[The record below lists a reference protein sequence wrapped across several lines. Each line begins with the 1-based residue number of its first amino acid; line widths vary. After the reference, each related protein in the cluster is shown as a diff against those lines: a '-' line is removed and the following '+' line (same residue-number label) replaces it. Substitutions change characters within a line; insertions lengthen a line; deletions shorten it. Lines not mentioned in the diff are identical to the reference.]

1 MEKRETMIKMF
12 AEQPRPFFMI
22 FMLEIWERFGYYT
35 VQGILALFFIRQLGL
50 SEHQAF
56 YTFGAFSALVYGM
69 VAIGGYLG
77 DKVLGTKRTIF
88 IGLVALTIGYGL
100 LTFSNEQTVFYALGL
115 ICVANGLF
123 KANPPNLLAK
133 CYKENDH
140 RLHGGFTLYY
150 MSINLGS
157 TFSLLVGPNIAAK
170 YGYSY
175 AFSLSFI
182 GLALGIVNYIYQY
195 HVVAEINNPAD
206 QRRISIFS
214 WGLIA
219 VGVVAASLGS
229 AYLLQHVELAKT
241 LAWSLTAIIVAVF
254 FYYSF
259 QEKGVVRVRMFIA
272 FVLMVEAIVFFTL
285 YMQMPTSMNLFAVAN
300 VRSSFFGLQF
310 DAQSYQALNPLW
322 IIILSP
328 VLAHLYRS
336 IQKRKINF
344 TIPYKFAIGMIACGV
359 AFIALYSS
367 RYFHDGQGIVSP
379 FWLIASYFFQ
389 CVGELLVSALG
400 MAMVA
405 ELVPIHIAGFVMG
418 VWYLTSTVAGFTG
431 AAVASMAAIPEG
443 VAHGIPSLM
452 IYTSVFAK
460 IGLVTISLGVI
471 MYALSPILNRYMALP
486 ALHVPD
492 KEDFTLSMT
501 DGVDP
506 ALDM

>member
-1 MEKRETMIKMF
+1 MEKREAMIKMF

-56 YTFGAFSALVYGM
+56 YTFGAFAALVYGM

-88 IGLVALTIGYGL
+88 IGLVTLTIGYGM
-100 LTFSNEQTVFYALGL
+100 LTFSNQDTVYYALGL

-133 CYKENDH
+133 CYNENDH

-157 TFSLLVGPNIAAK
+157 TFSLLVGPNVAAK
-170 YGYSY
+170 YGYPY

-182 GLALGIVNYIYQY
+182 GLGLGIVNYLYQY
-195 HVVAEINNPAD
+195 HVVANINNAAD
-206 QRRISIFS
+206 QRRIGAVS
-214 WGLIA
+214 WLLVVGGIIA
-219 VGVVAASLGS
+219 ATFGS
-229 AYLLQHVELAKT
+229 AYLLQHVSLAKT
-241 LAWSLTAIIVAVF
+241 LAWCLTAVIVAIFF
-254 FYYSF
+254 FYTM
-259 QEKGVVRVRMFIA
+259 QEKGLARVRMLIA

-300 VRSSFFGLQF
+300 VRSSFFGYQF
-310 DAQSYQALNPLW
+310 DAQSYQALNPIW

-328 VLAHLYRS
+328 ILAYCYRG
-336 IQKRKINF
+336 IQKREMNF
-344 TIPYKFAIGMIACGV
+344 TIPYKFSIGMIACGI
-359 AFIALYSS
+359 AFLTLFSA
-367 RYFHDGQGIVSP
+367 RFFHDGQGIVSP

-400 MAMVA
+400 VAMVA
-405 ELVPIHIAGFVMG
+405 ELVPVHIAGFVMG

-443 VAHGIPSLM
+443 VTHGIPSLM
-452 IYTSVFAK
+452 IYTGVFAK
-460 IGLVTISLGVI
+460 IGLVTITLGVI
-471 MYALSPILNRYMALP
+471 MYALSPVLNRYMALP
-486 ALHVPD
+486 KHTRPE
-492 KEDFTLSMT
+492 KEDFTLKLV
-501 DGVDP
+501 DAADP
-506 ALDM
+506 AL

>member
-1 MEKRETMIKMF
+1 MDKREIMIKMF

-22 FMLEIWERFGYYT
+22 FMLEIWERFGFYT
-35 VQGILALFFIRQLGL
+35 VQGILALFFIRQLGF

-88 IGLVALTIGYGL
+88 IGLVALTAGYGL
-100 LTFSNEQTVFYALGL
+100 LTFSNEHTVFYALGL

-133 CYKENDH
+133 CYDENDH

-157 TFSLLVGPNIAAK
+157 TFSLLIGPNIAAK
-170 YGYSY
+170 YGYPY

-182 GLALGIVNYIYQY
+182 GLGLGIVNYIYQY
-195 HVVAEINNPAD
+195 RVVANINNAAD
-206 QRRISIFS
+206 QRSIGFFP
-214 WGLIA
+214 WLLIIA
-219 VGVVAASLGS
+219 GIVATSMGS

-241 LAWSLTAIIVAVF
+241 LAWFLTAVIVAIF
-254 FYYSF
+254 FYYTF
-259 QEKGVVRVRMFIA
+259 QEEGITRVRMLIA

-285 YMQMPTSMNLFAVAN
+285 YMQMPTSINLFAVAN
-300 VRSSFFGLQF
+300 VRSSFFGQQF
-310 DAQSYQALNPLW
+310 DAQSYQALNPIW

-328 VLAHLYRS
+328 VLAYCYRA
-336 IQKRKINF
+336 IYNGKINF
-344 TIPYKFAIGMIACGV
+344 SIPYKFAVGMIACGV
-359 AFIALYSS
+359 AFITLYFS
-367 RYFHDGQGIVSP
+367 RYFHDGHGIVSP

-389 CVGELLVSALG
+389 CIGELLVSALG
-400 MAMVA
+400 VAMVA
-405 ELVPIHIAGFVMG
+405 ELVPVHIAGFVMG

-443 VAHGIPSLM
+443 IAHGIPSLM
-452 IYTSVFAK
+452 IYTGVFAK
-460 IGLVTISLGVI
+460 IGLVTIVLGVI

-486 ALHVPD
+486 DLHAPN
-492 KEDFTLSMT
+492 KEDFNLKVV
-501 DGVDP
+501 DVADP
-506 ALDM
+506 AMDL

>member
-1 MEKRETMIKMF
+1 MKKMF

-50 SEHQAF
+50 SEQQAF

-77 DKVLGTKRTIF
+77 DKVLGTKRTILL
-88 IGLVALTIGYGL
+88 GLITLTTGYGM
-100 LTFSNEQTVFYALGL
+100 LTFSDQHTVFYALGL

-133 CYKENDH
+133 CYNENDH

-170 YGYSY
+170 YGYPY

-195 HVVAEINNPAD
+195 HVVADINTPAD
-206 QRRISIFS
+206 ERKIGMLS
-214 WGLIA
+214 WGLIVA
-219 VGVVAASLGS
+219 GIVGATFGS
-229 AYLLQHVELAKT
+229 AYLLQHVSLAKT
-241 LAWSLTAIIVAVF
+241 LAWCLTAVIVAIF
-254 FYYSF
+254 FYYTL
-259 QEKGVVRVRMFIA
+259 QEKGLTRMRMLIA

-300 VRSSFFGLQF
+300 VHSSIFGYQF
-310 DAQSYQALNPLW
+310 DAQSYQALNPIW
-322 IIILSP
+322 IIVLSP
-328 VLAHLYRS
+328 VLAYCYRA
-336 IQKRKINF
+336 IQHRHINF
-344 TIPYKFAIGMIACGV
+344 SIPYKFSVGMIACGV
-359 AFIALYSS
+359 AFLTLYLA
-367 RYFHDGQGIVSP
+367 RFFHDGQGMVSP

-400 MAMVA
+400 VAMVA
-405 ELVPIHIAGFVMG
+405 ELVPVHIAGFVMG

-460 IGLVTISLGVI
+460 IGLVTVSLGVI
-471 MYALSPILNRYMALP
+471 MYALSPVLNKYMALP
-486 ALHVPD
+486 VLSKPE
-492 KEDFTLSMT
+492 KEDFTLKMV
-501 DGVDP
+501 DVADP
-506 ALDM
+506 AMDV